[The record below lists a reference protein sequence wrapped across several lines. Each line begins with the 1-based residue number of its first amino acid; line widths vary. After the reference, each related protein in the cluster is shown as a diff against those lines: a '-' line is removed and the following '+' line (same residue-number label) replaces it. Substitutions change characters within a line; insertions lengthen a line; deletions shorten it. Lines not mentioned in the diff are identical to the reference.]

1 VSDFAGNE
9 ELLQDFLTEATELL
23 SDVDN
28 KLVELEKRPADR
40 ALLNDV
46 FRGFHTIKGGAGF
59 LSATALVEL
68 CHRTENLFDKLR
80 VGELTLNPELMDIIM
95 AATGQ
100 VRHMFG
106 ALSRSVQPDPA
117 EPAVLASLDAVLSGE
132 AAPAPA
138 PAAPPVAVEAVVAEA
153 PAPVA
158 PPSTPAPVVS
168 SGGST
173 SAVEGSAPIPQKDGK
188 PDWAFLFGVVTG
200 KPQAPSASKPVSNA
214 QPAASASPS
223 APASASPSQPSP
235 PARQEK
241 AEPPKMDTKSSSSAS
256 EESSER
262 LPRRE
267 KPASDVPARP
277 RREPAAAAA
286 PAARETTVRVDT
298 ERLDH
303 VLTLSGEIGLIKN
316 RLTRLRSDLLSG
328 RTDADTMRA
337 LDEAVSQLDLLVGNL
352 QNAVMKTRMQPIGRL
367 FNKYP
372 RLARDLA
379 RQLGKEVDLV
389 LIGEDTEIDKTM
401 LEDLG
406 DPLVHLVRN
415 AVDHGIEKPSERRS
429 VSKPDKCLVQLSARQ
444 EGDHVVIEV
453 TDDGR
458 GMRPDAI
465 RSKAIEKGVI
475 SAEDA
480 NTLDARG
487 CLNLIFLPGFSTK
500 AEVSSVSGR
509 GVGMDVVKTN
519 IQKLNGKIDVHSEPG
534 KGSRFT
540 ISLPLTMAILPVLVV
555 RLGQQPFAVPLSLVR
570 EILPMIPGELQQ
582 VTGKAT
588 MVVRGEVLPVIPL
601 SNLLGWEH
609 KGPNLGGVLLEF
621 SGVKFI
627 LAIDSFAG
635 RDDVVIKSLEGFKPR
650 GVAGVT
656 LSSEGQVVLILDLK
670 ELLDD
675 TGWTNGG
682 IGQQQARDWLSSMQ
696 VN

>member
-1 VSDFAGNE
+1 MSDFAGNE

-106 ALSRSVQPDPA
+106 ALGRSVQPDPA
-117 EPAVLASLDAVLSGE
+117 EPGVLAALDAVLAGE
-132 AAPAPA
+132 PLA
-138 PAAPPVAVEAVVAEA
+138 PAASSEANVPNASEPPASE
-153 PAPVA
+153 
-158 PPSTPAPVVS
+158 PPLVS
-168 SGGST
+168 SN
-173 SAVEGSAPIPQKDGK
+173 SASSHSVVVPPDRLDSSRPVPQKEGQ
-188 PDWAFLFGVVTG
+188 PDWAYLHGVITG
-200 KPQAPSASKPVSNA
+200 TLQAPAAASKPTEAAQLVSVP
-214 QPAASASPS
+214 PAAPSTTQASTPD
-223 APASASPSQPSP
+223 
-235 PARQEK
+235 RQEK
-241 AEPPKMDTKSSSSAS
+241 VESPKMETKPSSSAS
-256 EESSER
+256 EDSSDR

-267 KPASDVPARP
+267 KSADAPARP
-277 RREPAAAAA
+277 RREPAPTAAA

-328 RTDADTMRA
+328 RTDADTLRA

-458 GMRPDAI
+458 GMRPDVI

-500 AEVSSVSGR
+500 SEVSSVSGR

-682 IGQQQARDWLSSMQ
+682 IGQQQARDWLSSMK

>member
-9 ELLQDFLTEATELL
+9 ELLQDFLTEAAELL

-28 KLVELEKRPADR
+28 KLVDLEKRPADR

-80 VGELTLNPELMDIIM
+80 VGELTLTPELMDIIM

-117 EPAVLASLDAVLSGE
+117 EPSVLAALDAVLSGRSLAPQE
-132 AAPAPA
+132 PAAPAP
-138 PAAPPVAVEAVVAEA
+138 
-153 PAPVA
+153 
-158 PPSTPAPVVS
+158 
-168 SGGST
+168 
-173 SAVEGSAPIPQKDGK
+173 
-188 PDWAFLFGVVTG
+188 
-200 KPQAPSASKPVSNA
+200 SKPVAND
-214 QPAASASPS
+214 
-223 APASASPSQPSP
+223 APASVKPQTSPGVSPSQATPSSP
-235 PARQEK
+235 AAVDKSQAVPQKNGQPDWGFLHGVLTGTPTPAAMQATSDNKAASSSTSSSPAPSNPQAATPARTEK
-241 AEPPKMDTKSSSSAS
+241 VETPKMETKPSSSD
-256 EESSER
+256 ESSEK

-267 KPASDVPARP
+267 KSAAADAPARP
-277 RREPAAAAA
+277 RREAAPAAAA

-316 RLTRLRSDLLSG
+316 RLTRLRSDLLGG
-328 RTDADTMRA
+328 RTDPDTLRA

-458 GMRPDAI
+458 GMRPDVI

-500 AEVSSVSGR
+500 SEVSSVSGR

-696 VN
+696 VT